1 MLRLKIWINDS
12 IWVNPLYVFSF
23 HFLLM
28 VKSNNYDK
36 LADVPIISLDV
47 TIDLSIIVY
56 YIFYYGKTD
65 NDIYL

>member
-47 TIDLSIIVY
+47 TIDL
-56 YIFYYGKTD
+56 
-65 NDIYL
+65 